1 MDTNEEP
8 APREFFPGLSRMM
21 TQIAADLRRGSAEAA
36 ADGPENWGS
45 RPHIFEAGPSASPP
59 PVPSGESTD
68 GESAW
73 GSLGILEGSDRLGEE
88 SSDRVSDL
96 QRSARPGLY
105 PPLSAHAGRR
115 AVPGERLPPE
125 LLMSSSASAILVPTS
140 SSGRESLADRLTRRR
155 VDYALRNGGAIKPS
169 GSFIGSSFTD
179 IFSAMADRRQLQVAE
194 FGSSEWVFRNT
205 VSFWV
210 GVFFVE
216 GSILFIVGAAASAFM
231 HGAAKWKFQALVG
244 YPYFVGSLTYTAG
257 AYMGY
262 YEVINVGRA
271 DRRLFGCTGAT
282 PAGFWGTTLYLI
294 GALCFNVCC
303 AATFVSPDTPEG
315 EKLVSV
321 WMEGVAGTVGSLLF
335 VLAALIEWAHNADA
349 TPRQRVF
356 WLCSSY
362 FLGSVLFLVGSGST
376 LVFGVCECARP
387 ELTIWWID
395 FPYCAGAVLFL
406 FGAWVTT
413 RMWKAEQFGLAFM
426 NEINN
431 FAPTAPNSRTPED
444 ATQKAATAVY
454 MAFAA
459 VSLLDFCSLSAW
471 HAHEIGGVHHPI
483 IFSEEFLT
491 TTTNFVA
498 AHSLL
503 LLVTVVHRSPAVS
516 PYKYLMWLMQL
527 VALLYLSS
535 ITLRW
540 LKYFTDPR
548 YFTDTPS
555 DHEPEVE
562 GGLWE
567 QKEALEAG
575 SGVEFTFRE

>member
-1 MDTNEEP
+1 
-8 APREFFPGLSRMM
+8 
-21 TQIAADLRRGSAEAA
+21 
-36 ADGPENWGS
+36 
-45 RPHIFEAGPSASPP
+45 
-59 PVPSGESTD
+59 
-68 GESAW
+68 
-73 GSLGILEGSDRLGEE
+73 
-88 SSDRVSDL
+88 
-96 QRSARPGLY
+96 
-105 PPLSAHAGRR
+105 
-115 AVPGERLPPE
+115 
-125 LLMSSSASAILVPTS
+125 
-140 SSGRESLADRLTRRR
+140 
-155 VDYALRNGGAIKPS
+155 
-169 GSFIGSSFTD
+169 
-179 IFSAMADRRQLQVAE
+179 
-194 FGSSEWVFRNT
+194 
-205 VSFWV
+205 
-210 GVFFVE
+210 
-216 GSILFIVGAAASAFM
+216 
-231 HGAAKWKFQALVG
+231 
-244 YPYFVGSLTYTAG
+244 
-257 AYMGY
+257 
-262 YEVINVGRA
+262 
-271 DRRLFGCTGAT
+271 
-282 PAGFWGTTLYLI
+282 
-294 GALCFNVCC
+294 
-303 AATFVSPDTPEG
+303 
-315 EKLVSV
+315 
-321 WMEGVAGTVGSLLF
+321 
-335 VLAALIEWAHNADA
+335 
-349 TPRQRVF
+349 
-356 WLCSSY
+356 
-362 FLGSVLFLVGSGST
+362 
-376 LVFGVCECARP
+376 
-387 ELTIWWID
+387 
-395 FPYCAGAVLFL
+395 
-406 FGAWVTT
+406 
-413 RMWKAEQFGLAFM
+413 MWKAEQFGLAFM